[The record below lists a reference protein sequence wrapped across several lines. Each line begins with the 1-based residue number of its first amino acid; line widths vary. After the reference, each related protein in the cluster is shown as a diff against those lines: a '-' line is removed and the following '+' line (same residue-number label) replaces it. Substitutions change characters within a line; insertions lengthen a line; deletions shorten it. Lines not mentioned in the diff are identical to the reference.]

1 MLDPDQVTYLT
12 ETVALMRALG
22 VVTWNEITILEKAP
36 RAVPPE
42 EHVEQPETPAETMA
56 AKKRRLFTA
65 AAK

>member
-22 VVTWNEITILEKAP
+22 VVTWNGITLGLEP
-36 RAVPPE
+36 RPVPVEDIE
-42 EHVEQPETPAETMA
+42 ERAIIEPETRA